1 MHRSGHGLIIGAI
14 CLLGWTGVPAAQEQT
29 SELSTLE
36 LLALIDANGKYAFAA
51 AAADIDI
58 ARARLEE
65 ANSALYPSLSLDA
78 TGQRY
83 QSAQKYREDNAEV
96 YGTLEVVQPIY
107 DFGQSGAEIAA
118 ADSEVA
124 AAQQALVTARNTVL
138 LEGLALFFE
147 LHASELQ
154 LRAYNE
160 IHASAYVRWDRI
172 KEQMGLGR
180 ASPVDVA
187 KALALVE
194 KTRLNYYR
202 ERSRNFTY
210 RIRLEELIGDTLP
223 VELISPP
230 RPPEK
235 SPPEVDREEFS
246 RIVAARNP
254 EMLALMKQTGATKA
268 RRGAIS
274 SLPSVEAFG
283 NVGHSSRD
291 MRGRN
296 EYAVGARLSWPLFD
310 GGIKGAQ
317 RNRLAA
323 QESRLNARVEIKRR
337 QLRLKAYQTLM
348 ERDDSFQRVI

>member
-1 MHRSGHGLIIGAI
+1 
-14 CLLGWTGVPAAQEQT
+14 
-29 SELSTLE
+29 
-36 LLALIDANGKYAFAA
+36 
-51 AAADIDI
+51 
-58 ARARLEE
+58 
-65 ANSALYPSLSLDA
+65 
-78 TGQRY
+78 
-83 QSAQKYREDNAEV
+83 
-96 YGTLEVVQPIY
+96 
-107 DFGQSGAEIAA
+107 
-118 ADSEVA
+118 
-124 AAQQALVTARNTVL
+124 LVTARNTVL

-187 KALALVE
+187 KAMALVE

-210 RIRLEELIGDTLP
+210 RIRLEEMIGDTLP

-235 SPPEVDREEFS
+235 APPEVDREEFS

-348 ERDDSFQRVI
+348 ERDDSFQRVIAAKAGQEYASKNLLRRQQLYSQERVTDLGRAMIDNSQAEAELIRATGAFLLEQARIAMLLGDHPGKGLEPGFLASIMGTGDESGEGYVPRDGSGFGQEDQDKVNRNIE